1 MKAKSDAQ
9 IDGRVL
15 EKAQQKGLAETRSA
29 TFLLFQVFASAEHLG
44 RLTRCLRDACQRAD
58 AGHLE
63 LSAVSRA
70 AEDRLNCCPKA
81 CAK

>member
-15 EKAQQKGLAETRSA
+15 EKRHQKAWHKLDLRHSY
-29 TFLLFQVFASAEHLG
+29 FSKSWLQRRG
-44 RLTRCLRDACQRAD
+44 RLTRGLREACQRAD

-63 LSAVSRA
+63 LSAMSTAV
-70 AEDRLNCCPKA
+70 EDRRNCCPKA
-81 CAK
+81 RAK